1 MTDVRE
7 RWRLDL
13 SAVVLYFALGAMFS
27 ATPRFVHEALGGTRA
42 LSGFSVSVFF
52 IAAVLTRP
60 IAGRLIDRLGRRPF
74 IAAAPFLVA
83 AFIAAMTMADAV
95 PAVLALR
102 FVQGVAGS
110 AFYVAAVT
118 ASTDIAGPTRRASAV
133 AQLSFAIYAG
143 FAIGPTA
150 GEWLADRG
158 FDTAWLV
165 LGVLAALA
173 GLVALTV
180 PETRPT
186 RADSTAVSMSGR
198 RAPLLHPAAVLPGIT
213 LLTLGVGYVA
223 VTSQSALYA
232 RAVGIG
238 TSSSLFA
245 TYAVTILAVRLVA
258 GRLADRVGPV
268 RVMFPGM
275 AALAAG
281 CSLWS
286 LIHTPATALLGAALI
301 GTGWALVFPA
311 LTAWLAARVP
321 DDERG
326 SAIGSMV
333 AFMDVGQGFGGYL
346 VGAVAD
352 AAGFG
357 WAFAL
362 PAMLAVGG
370 AGVLLVA
377 VRRSPDEL
385 SPAEVE
391 PLEAMP

>member
-1 MTDVRE
+1 
-7 RWRLDL
+7 
-13 SAVVLYFALGAMFS
+13 
-27 ATPRFVHEALGGTRA
+27 
-42 LSGFSVSVFF
+42 
-52 IAAVLTRP
+52 
-60 IAGRLIDRLGRRPF
+60 
-74 IAAAPFLVA
+74 
-83 AFIAAMTMADAV
+83 
-95 PAVLALR
+95 
-102 FVQGVAGS
+102 
-110 AFYVAAVT
+110 
-118 ASTDIAGPTRRASAV
+118 
-133 AQLSFAIYAG
+133 
-143 FAIGPTA
+143 
-150 GEWLADRG
+150 
-158 FDTAWLV
+158 
-165 LGVLAALA
+165 
-173 GLVALTV
+173 
-180 PETRPT
+180 
-186 RADSTAVSMSGR
+186 MSGR

-238 TSSSLFA
+238 SSSALFA
-245 TYAVTILAVRLVA
+245 TFAVTILAVRLVA
-258 GRLADRVGPV
+258 GRLADRLGPV

-286 LIHTPATALLGAALI
+286 LIHTPAIALLGAAWI

-333 AFMDVGQGFGGYL
+333 AFMDVGQGLGGYL

-362 PAMLAVGG
+362 PAVLALGG
-370 AGVLLVA
+370 AGVLAVA
-377 VRRSPDEL
+377 VRRSPDEV
-385 SPAEVE
+385 SPLEVE